1 MFLREGIITFFKRF
15 VPVAIL
21 FAALAVGR
29 GDIIIVYGPPPPPPP
44 PPITVTVP
52 GPFITDQYTPVATQ
66 LDTNDSV
73 GNTVTYTA
81 SASNGT
87 VEIQGYLLNYTPD
100 TNRFFQG
107 DTITFN
113 AIETQIMYG
122 IYISHVVF
130 TGKITVLPAQPVIS
144 FALSPVNLPGSINPV
159 VICTSNNQTVL
170 VEFDGSGTVSTNSL
184 AISETWYEGTNC
196 ILTNTQ
202 SGSIFES
209 LGSHTITMIATDGV
223 LTNSGS
229 ETFDVITLGS
239 AVTNLENYV
248 AQSGVPKKSGRQLQ
262 RILSKTSLWLG
273 KGKERRAYIELSDL
287 QKKLKSRHDPVG
299 PEMTTNLVMGAEE
312 IMSRLSTA
320 K

>member
-1 MFLREGIITFFKRF
+1 MFPVGSIIKLRQRF

-21 FAALAVGR
+21 FTAVACR
-29 GDIIIVYGPPPPPPP
+29 GQVIISFWFPPPPPP

-52 GPFITDQYTPVATQ
+52 GPFTTDQYTPVTIQ
-66 LDTNDSV
+66 LDTNDSI
-73 GNTVTYTA
+73 GNAVTYSA

-87 VEIQGYLLNYTPD
+87 VEIQGYLMTYTPD

-122 IYISHVVF
+122 VYFPHVVF
-130 TGKITVLPAQPVIS
+130 TENITLLPAQPVIS
-144 FALSPVNLPGSINPV
+144 FTLSPAVNFPGAVDPV
-159 VICTSNNQTVL
+159 VICASNNQPVS

-184 AISETWYEGTNC
+184 PISGTWYEGTNC
-196 ILTNTQ
+196 ILTNAQ

-209 LGSHTITMIATDGV
+209 LGSHTITMTATDGV

-229 ETFDVITLGS
+229 ETFDVITPGS
-239 AVTNLENYV
+239 AVANLENYV
-248 AQSGVPKKSGRQLQ
+248 AQSGVPPKNGRQLQ
-262 RILSKTSLWLG
+262 RILFKTSMWLD
-273 KGKERRAYIELSDL
+273 KGKERRAYIELFDL
-287 QKKLKSRHDPVG
+287 RKKLQSRHDPVS
-299 PEMTTNLVMGAEE
+299 PEMTTNLVTGAQE
-312 IMSRLSTA
+312 IMNKLSRA